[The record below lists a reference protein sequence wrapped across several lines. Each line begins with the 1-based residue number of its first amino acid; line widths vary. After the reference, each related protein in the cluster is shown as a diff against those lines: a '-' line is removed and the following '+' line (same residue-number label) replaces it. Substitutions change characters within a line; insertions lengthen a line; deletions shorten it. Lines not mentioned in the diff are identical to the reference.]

1 MTPDDIKKIKCK
13 REQRIP
19 KGVTVLAY
27 DIRMA
32 CAKAAPGLDKATYD
46 KIIGAM
52 VDDIKARLMRG
63 SVVTL
68 PHGLGT
74 LCVKQGSHGPYVGK
88 DGELRNGYPVDW
100 KRTLELWCED
110 EDARREKKKI
120 YNMNRRRS
128 LYLVF
133 KAGRKAKHDKMN
145 LRFIKERR
153 FIADV
158 TGYAEEHKETSYAVK
173 LRRHER

>member
-13 REQRIP
+13 REQRFP
-19 KGVTVLAY
+19 KGVVMQSR
-27 DIRMA
+27 DIYAA
-32 CAKAAPGLDKATYD
+32 CRKAVPGLEKATYD

-63 SVVTL
+63 SLVTL

-88 DGELRNGYPVDW
+88 DGGLRNGYPVDW
-100 KRTLELWCED
+100 KRTLDLWCED
-110 EDARREKKKI
+110 EESRLGKKKV

-133 KAGRKAKHDKMN
+133 KTGRKAKHCKMN
-145 LRFIKERR
+145 LRFVKERR
-153 FIADV
+153 FISDV
-158 TGYAEEHKETSYAVK
+158 TEYADEHKETCYAIK